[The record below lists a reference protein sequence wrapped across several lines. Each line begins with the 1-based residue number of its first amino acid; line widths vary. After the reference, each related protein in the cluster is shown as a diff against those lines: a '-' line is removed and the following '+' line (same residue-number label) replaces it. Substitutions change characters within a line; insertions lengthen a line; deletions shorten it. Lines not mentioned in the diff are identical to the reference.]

1 MLSKFNTI
9 FVINNIILAIYYYIL
24 VKYLDI

>member
-9 FVINNIILAIYYYIL
+9 FVINNILFVIYYYIL